1 MHVTYAIHLV
11 ADTRLESSTKLEF
24 KQRLS
29 IAVGAAKGR
38 SKRNLTTSEKLRII
52 LKIKFVSLT
61 LQGCAT
67 CMA

>member
-38 SKRNLTTSEKLRII
+38 SKRNLITSEKLRII
-52 LKIKFVSLT
+52 LKD
-61 LQGCAT
+61 
-67 CMA
+67 